1 MILVLD
7 HTTADPRSALTP
19 HTPHLLEPEPRLR
32 KCSKATCLR
41 RLGVYVPRS
50 VRTRRMPSP

>member
-7 HTTADPRSALTP
+7 HITADPRSALLP
-19 HTPHLLEPEPRLR
+19 QTPHLLAPEPRLR

-41 RLGVYVPRS
+41 RLGVYVPPMS
-50 VRTRRMPSP
+50 NTRRKRL